1 MDNFLLY
8 LIAFLIFPGFLFTS
22 SFGLVVSWI
31 DRKVS
36 ALIQWRV
43 GPPFLQPFYDLL
55 KLWHKELVIPSSAKT
70 TGFIIA
76 PFLGITAVSLLA
88 TMLGII
94 NLNPEFRF
102 VGDSIVILYLMIIPP
117 LAIIWGGFSSGN
129 PIGSL
134 GATREIKLLIGYEL
148 PFIIS
153 VATVFFKVGS
163 VSLGEIIQYQS
174 VHGVLLNHPSMI
186 IAFIV
191 SLLCLQA
198 KLAQVPFDISEAECE
213 IMEGPF
219 IEYSGPLLGIYKVT
233 QAMLHVVVPW
243 FLISIFWGG
252 TSFQG
257 WGILW
262 AFLKFLAIIT
272 LVILIKNTNPRL
284 RIDQAV
290 RFFWGWATVLA
301 AAAMILMF
309 LGY

>member
-1 MDNFLLY
+1 MDNFILY

-22 SFGLVVSWI
+22 IFGLLVSWV

-43 GPPFLQPFYDLL
+43 GPPLFQPFFDLF
-55 KLWHKELVIPSSAKT
+55 KLWHKELLIPTTARK
-70 TGFIIA
+70 TGFMIA
-76 PFLGITAVSLLA
+76 PFIGLSATTLLA
-88 TMLGII
+88 TILGII
-94 NLNPEFRF
+94 NLNPEVRF
-102 VGDSIVILYLMIIPP
+102 IGDTIVIIYLMIIPP

-129 PIGSL
+129 PMGVLGSS
-134 GATREIKLLIGYEL
+134 REIKLMMAYEL
-148 PFIIS
+148 PFILAI
-153 VATVFFKVGS
+153 VTVFFKVGS
-163 VSLGEIIQYQS
+163 ISLGEIIEYQG
-174 VHGVLLNHPSMI
+174 VHGIMLNYPSMV

-191 SLLCLQA
+191 SILCLQA

-219 IEYSGPLLGIYKVT
+219 IEYSGPLLGIFKTT

-252 TSFQG
+252 TSFEG

-262 AFLKFLAIIT
+262 SFLKFIFIIT
-272 LVILIKNTNPRL
+272 LVILIKNTNPRV
-284 RIDQAV
+284 RIDQALK
-290 RFFWGWATVLA
+290 FFWGWVTLLA
-301 AAAMILMF
+301 LIAMVLMF

>member
-22 SFGLVVSWI
+22 SFGLIVSWI

-36 ALIQWRV
+36 ALLQWRV
-43 GPPFLQPFYDLL
+43 GPPFFQPFYDLL
-55 KLWHKELVIPSSAKT
+55 KLWNKELVIPSSAKT

-76 PFLGITAVSLLA
+76 PFVGITAASLLA
-88 TMLGII
+88 TMLGVI
-94 NLNPEFRF
+94 NLNPEIRF
-102 VGDSIVILYLMIIPP
+102 VGDAIVILYLLIIPP
-117 LAIIWGGFSSGN
+117 LAIIWGGFASGN

-134 GATREIKLLIGYEL
+134 GANREIKMIMGYEL
-148 PFIIS
+148 PFIIA
-153 VATVFFKVGS
+153 VATVFFKVGTI
-163 VSLGEIIQYQS
+163 SLGEIIQYQQT
-174 VHGVLLNHPSMI
+174 HGVMLNHPSMI
-186 IAFIV
+186 IAFIA

-198 KLAQVPFDISEAECE
+198 KLAEIPFDISEAECE

-243 FLISIFWGG
+243 FLISLFWGG
-252 TSFQG
+252 TMFQG

-262 AFLKFLAIIT
+262 SLLKYLAIIT
-272 LVILIKNTNPRL
+272 IVILIKNTNPRL

-290 RFFWGWATVLA
+290 KFFWGWVTILA
-301 AAAMILMF
+301 VVAMIVMF

>member
-1 MDNFLLY
+1 MDNFILY
-8 LIAFLIFPGFLFTS
+8 LVAFLIFPGFLFTS
-22 SFGLVVSWI
+22 AFGLVVSWV

-36 ALIQWRV
+36 ALVQWRV
-43 GPPFLQPFYDLL
+43 GPPFLQPFFDIF
-55 KLWHKELVIPSSAKT
+55 KLWHKELLIPTTARK
-70 TGFIIA
+70 TGFVSAPFVGIIA
-76 PFLGITAVSLLA
+76 VTLIA

-94 NLNPEFRF
+94 NLNPEIRF
-102 VGDSIVILYLMIIPP
+102 IGDAIVIIYLMMIPP

-129 PIGSL
+129 PLGSL
-134 GATREIKLLIGYEL
+134 GSSREIKLMMGYEL
-148 PFIIS
+148 PFILVI
-153 VATVFFKVGS
+153 VTVFFKVGS
-163 VSLGEIIQYQS
+163 ISLGEIIQYQQ
-174 VHGVLLNHPSMI
+174 VHGVMLNLPSMI

-219 IEYSGPLLGIYKVT
+219 IEYSGPLLGIYKTT

-243 FLISIFWGG
+243 FLISLFWGG
-252 TSFQG
+252 TMLEG

-262 AFLKFLAIIT
+262 SLLKFLFIIT
-272 LVILIKNTNPRL
+272 LVILVKNTNPRV

-290 RFFWGWATVLA
+290 KFFWGWVTLLA
-301 AAAMILMF
+301 LISMVLMF